1 MNKTP
6 IFKTT
11 KMKDASVVS
20 DSIFLLSLLISL
32 MQLGKAMQFS
42 FPNRICWL
50 LKSDIESANYWTS
63 MLLCCLTMGV
73 RVVVFNFTFNSIFSY
88 IMAVVLCLCYISYLY
103 QVVQTGGH
111 RDCYCL
117 SIRIQ
122 HHQKSH
128 FNKWNKMSSY
138 LNMRILIFYFIQL
151 GWEYSLFQS
160 KFEYDWYWV
169 DISDSKSTLSLI
181 KIIKKENKI
190 INGKTS

>member
-1 MNKTP
+1 MQIGWCFQVNLPQHNCNVQKNNFKSLNTFMNKTP

-73 RVVVFNFTFNSIFSY
+73 RVVVFNFTFNSISV
-88 IMAVVLCLCYISYLY
+88 ISWRLCYVYVIF
-103 QVVQTGGH
+103 H
-111 RDCYCL
+111 IC
-117 SIRIQ
+117 IR
-122 HHQKSH
+122 
-128 FNKWNKMSSY
+128 
-138 LNMRILIFYFIQL
+138 
-151 GWEYSLFQS
+151 
-160 KFEYDWYWV
+160 
-169 DISDSKSTLSLI
+169 
-181 KIIKKENKI
+181 
-190 INGKTS
+190 